1 MGFFVLWHQKGVCCL
16 QEQSQDSLESEPE
29 IEHPV
34 TLQKC
39 RTHLLLL
46 SCYMLC
52 NKPFVLLTQNKHSCG
67 WGTFSALSG
76 PRGTFLHWSD
86 LTACGAKVH

>member
-1 MGFFVLWHQKGVCCL
+1 MGLFVLWHQKGVCCL

-52 NKPFVLLTQNKHSCG
+52 NKPFVLLTQNKQLWLGNLLCTE
-67 WGTFSALSG
+67 WPKRNIPALE
-76 PRGTFLHWSD
+76 
-86 LTACGAKVH
+86 